1 MGKNTVNE
9 NNSFPWS
16 TIIIGVLII
25 VATVFCM
32 LWYGSNY
39 EYTILKQEYMAL
51 QNKYQSLLLQYEALS
66 SNSSLV
72 ETYEQLE
79 SKYHSFINTVAD
91 AESYST
97 GDNAITLVPG
107 GYVIYPIVVP
117 NGCNATVNID
127 VGSFYVVNVYVITL
141 SSMNAATSTL
151 TAPSILYDLT
161 NEWTGGLEKTITLG
175 PGVYIIELANP
186 PPSEVNIG
194 AYVTITT
201 SLQCK

>member
-1 MGKNTVNE
+1 MSKNTLNE
-9 NNSFPWS
+9 NNSFPWT

-25 VATVFCM
+25 VASVFCM

-39 EYTILKQEYMAL
+39 NYTILKQEYVAL
-51 QNKYQSLLLQYEALS
+51 QDKYQSLLVQYETLS
-66 SNSSLV
+66 SSSSLV
-72 ETYEQLE
+72 QAYEQLE
-79 SKYHSFINTVAD
+79 GKYHSFINTVAE

-127 VGSFYVVNVYVITL
+127 VDSFYVVDVYVITL
-141 SSMNAATSTL
+141 SSMNAATSSL
-151 TAPSILYDLT
+151 TTPSILHNLT

-175 PGVYIIELANP
+175 PGVYIIELANS

-194 AYVTITT
+194 VYVTITT

>member
-1 MGKNTVNE
+1 MSKNTLNE
-9 NNSFPWS
+9 NNSFPWT

-25 VATVFCM
+25 VASVFCM

-39 EYTILKQEYMAL
+39 NYTILEQEYVAL
-51 QNKYQSLLLQYEALS
+51 QDKYQSLLVQYETLS

-72 ETYEQLE
+72 QAYEQLE
-79 SKYHSFINTVAD
+79 SKYHSFINTVAN
-91 AESYST
+91 AESYTT

-117 NGCNATVNID
+117 NGCNATVNIEVD
-127 VGSFYVVNVYVITL
+127 SLYVVNVYVITL
-141 SSMNAATSTL
+141 SSMNAATSSL
-151 TAPSILYDLT
+151 TTSSILHNLT
-161 NEWTGGLEKTITLG
+161 DEWTGGLEKTITLES
-175 PGVYIIELANP
+175 GVYIIELANP

>member
-25 VATVFCM
+25 VAAVFCM

-39 EYTILKQEYMAL
+39 EYTILEREYVAL
-51 QNKYQSLLLQYEALS
+51 QDKYQSLLVQYEALS

-186 PPSEVNIG
+186 PPSEMNIG

-201 SLQCK
+201 SLQCR

>member
-1 MGKNTVNE
+1 
-9 NNSFPWS
+9 
-16 TIIIGVLII
+16 
-25 VATVFCM
+25 
-32 LWYGSNY
+32 
-39 EYTILKQEYMAL
+39 MAL
-51 QNKYQSLLLQYEALS
+51 QDKYQSLLVQYEALS

-79 SKYHSFINTVAD
+79 GKYHSFINTVAE

-127 VGSFYVVNVYVITL
+127 VDSFYVVNVYVITL

-175 PGVYIIELANP
+175 PGVYIIELANT

-201 SLQCK
+201 SLQCR

>member
-1 MGKNTVNE
+1 MSKNTLNE
-9 NNSFPWS
+9 NNSFPWT

-25 VATVFCM
+25 VASVFCM

-39 EYTILKQEYMAL
+39 NYTILKQEYVAL
-51 QNKYQSLLLQYEALS
+51 QDKYQSLLVQYETLS
-66 SNSSLV
+66 SSLV
-72 ETYEQLE
+72 QAYEQLE
-79 SKYHSFINTVAD
+79 GKYHSFINTVAE

-127 VGSFYVVNVYVITL
+127 VDSFYVVDVYVITL
-141 SSMNAATSTL
+141 SSMNAATSSL
-151 TAPSILYDLT
+151 TTPSILHNLT

-175 PGVYIIELANP
+175 PGVYIIELANS

>member
-1 MGKNTVNE
+1 MGKNTLNE

-25 VATVFCM
+25 VASVFCM

-39 EYTILKQEYMAL
+39 NYSILKQEYMAL
-51 QNKYQSLLLQYEALS
+51 QDKYQSLLVQYETLS
-66 SNSSLV
+66 SNSSMV
-72 ETYEQLE
+72 QAYEQVE
-79 SKYHSFINTVAD
+79 SKYQSFINTVAN

-97 GDNAITLVPG
+97 GDNTIRLLPG

-117 NGCNATVNID
+117 SGCNATVNIW
-127 VGSFYVVNVYVITL
+127 VGSFYVVDVYVMTL
-141 SSMNAATSTL
+141 SSLNTATSSL
-151 TAPSILYDLT
+151 TAPSILHNLT
-161 NEWTGGLEKTITLG
+161 DEWTGGLEKKITLG
-175 PGVYIIELANP
+175 PGVYIIELANS